1 MTKKIFILSVIAFAC
16 IAIVPQQWQDNSGW
30 VFIPSGDGAVIQS
43 ALDAGFPSAGNRYGK
58 TIVLGQGVWSIT
70 EPLRINEREGVTIVG
85 AGNSLN
91 GTILQCNTPDRA
103 CIEILGSDNI
113 ILQNLNITGV
123 DMAVGIM
130 TSRTL
135 AYMNSSRIEFR
146 DLYVYGFWD
155 YAAFYNVSS
164 ESNTL
169 YNVHANAQNPLAESV
184 VTIAPVN
191 EYGIV
196 TSIPIQDGIGAYSP
210 IIERSGLTGKSRV
223 PLRIFGW
230 YATVRDAYL
239 YTPDGR
245 AAIEL
250 IGGGSLRLENS
261 GFEGAPLVSIR
272 LTKRDGYQNYFTLNI
287 DSGLGSPSQY
297 AIWAD
302 DGTVV
307 KESAIG
313 AVGEKPIRL
322 WDMVYVDMS
331 RFGAFDSRQAVVTA
345 NKCFGVT
352 ILLGQNDVFTCAQ
365 YIGVTIHNQSSFWAP
380 KMEYKGFAP

>member
-1 MTKKIFILSVIAFAC
+1 MKKITLFLAVIALAC
-16 IAIVPQQWQDNSGW
+16 VAIVPAQWQDSSGW
-30 VFIPSGDGAVIQS
+30 IFIPSGDGAVIQS
-43 ALDAGFPSAGNRYGK
+43 VLDAGLPSPSNRYGK
-58 TIVLGQGVWSIT
+58 TIVLGRGVWNIT
-70 EPLRINEREGVTIVG
+70 EPIRINEREGVTILG
-85 AGNSLN
+85 SGNSLS
-91 GTILQCNTPDRA
+91 GTVLQCNTPDRA

-113 ILQNLNITGV
+113 IIQNLNITGV
-123 DMAVGIM
+123 DMAVGVM
-130 TSRTL
+130 TSRTP
-135 AYMNSSRIEFR
+135 AFMNSSRIEFR
-146 DLYVYGFWD
+146 DLYAYGQWD

-169 YNVHANAQNPLAESV
+169 YNVHANAQNQLAESV
-184 VTIAPVN
+184 VTIAPYN
-191 EYGIV
+191 EYGIA

-230 YATVRDAYL
+230 YATVRDVYI

-261 GFEGAPLVSIR
+261 AFEGAPYASIR
-272 LTKRDGYQNYFTLNI
+272 LTKRDGYQNYFTLDV
-287 DSGLGSPSQY
+287 DSALGNPSQY

-307 KESAIG
+307 KDSAIG
-313 AVGEKPIRL
+313 AVGLKPVRL
-322 WDMVYVDMS
+322 WDMVFVDMS

-352 ILLGQNDVFTCAQ
+352 ILLGQQDVFTCAQ
-365 YIGVTIHNQSSFWAP
+365 YIGVTIHNQSSFWSP
-380 KMEYKGFAP
+380 KIEYKGFAQ